1 MKKLFKRWSTIILG
15 TGLLFGVGASLAKQ
29 KEVVNVEAATHSVT
43 ITRDSFAVSTSAYE
57 TNDPWTATGT
67 DGTEFN
73 GEIDIFLE
81 NAAQSNMQTRSSKTF
96 GDYFHNI
103 SPFPGAITEIEMVY
117 DSGTARP
124 WTPYASA
131 STVLKKANYTADGT
145 SLGEQTV
152 SATSIWEV
160 DASYD
165 YRYVYLHLGGNG
177 AAYLKSIKIS
187 YDTDSGPIEPAVKSV
202 TVTPTSFTLDL
213 VSVTT
218 KQLTAEVA
226 TVGGASEEVTWTSEN
241 ASIASVDNN
250 GLVTA
255 HAAGA
260 TTITATSTFDATK
273 KGTATVTVIEEAEQN
288 PILTGN
294 SPYMNDIAY
303 KMYLEKTQSPA
314 GNYYFTG
321 QMDSYYGGTSTTLN
335 DGVDMYFEENG
346 EGQNIYFLDAA
357 NAKNYIFIR
366 RSGTHINFA
375 FGTTVPDT
383 AWFYDNE
390 TYHCMT
396 YMFEGI
402 PFTAGTYGSYDTFNA
417 TDLNQHGHKPGQYFM
432 QFVSH
437 DQEEDYMTYSEAFLS
452 RISCDATGNT
462 APVFTHGA
470 FWDYLALI
478 HASLGE
484 DAKTN
489 LKNAIA
495 NDNGSD
501 LQKAVAKYDYI
512 VAKYG
517 SSTYTNFME
526 REITEFAMNNVLVMR
541 SQTTTIIISVAVLS
555 VLMIGGFAIVKFTKK
570 RKNN

>member
-15 TGLLFGVGASLAKQ
+15 TGLLFGVGASLAKP
-29 KEVVNVEAATHSVT
+29 KEAVNVEAATHSVT
-43 ITRDSFAVSTSAYE
+43 ITRDSFAVSTSAYG
-57 TNDPWTATGT
+57 TNDAWLAIGT
-67 DGTEFN
+67 DGAELN
-73 GEIDIFLE
+73 GEFDIFSDPGQE
-81 NAAQSNMQTRSSKTF
+81 NMQTRTKTPL

-117 DSGTARP
+117 DSGTGKP

-131 STVLKKANYTADGT
+131 STVIKEDNYEADGT
-145 SLGEQTV
+145 SLGAQTV
-152 SATSIWEV
+152 SATSTWEV
-160 DASYD
+160 EASND
-165 YRYVYLHLGGNG
+165 YRYVYIRLGGSG

-202 TVTPTSFTLDL
+202 TVTPASFTLDL
-213 VSVTT
+213 VSTT
-218 KQLTAEVA
+218 THQFTAEVS
-226 TVGGASEEVTWTSEN
+226 TVGGASEEVTWSSEN

-273 KGTATVTVIEEAEQN
+273 KGTATVTVLEEVEQN

-303 KMYLEKTQSPA
+303 KTYFYSTNKSE
-314 GNYYFTG
+314 NYYFTG
-321 QMDSYYGGTSTTLN
+321 QMNGFYGATSTTLT

-346 EGQNIYFLDAA
+346 EGQNIYFLDGGT
-357 NAKNYIFIR
+357 KNYIFIEER
-366 RSGTHINFA
+366 LGDDGKTHINFLYD
-375 FGTTVPDT
+375 TSVPAN
-383 AWFYDNE
+383 AWFYSD
-390 TYHCMT
+390 TYNCMT
-396 YMFEGI
+396 IQVNGR
-402 PFTAGTYGSYDTFNA
+402 PFTAGTYNQYTTFS
-417 TDLNQHGHKPGQYFM
+417 TVDLQKYPNNYLM

-470 FWDYLALI
+470 SWDYLALI

-489 LKNAIA
+489 LKNATA
-495 NDNGSD
+495 NEDGSD

-526 REITEFAMNNVLVMR
+526 REITEMAMNNVLVMR

-555 VLMIGGFAIVKFTKK
+555 VLMIGGFAVVKFTKK